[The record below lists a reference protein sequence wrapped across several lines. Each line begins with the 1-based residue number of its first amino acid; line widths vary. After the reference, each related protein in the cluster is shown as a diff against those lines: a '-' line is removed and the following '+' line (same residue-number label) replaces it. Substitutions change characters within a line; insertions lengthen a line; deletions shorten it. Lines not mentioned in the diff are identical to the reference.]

1 LSPRGRGPR
10 TRTCTA
16 ADARKRLADAGKYL
30 EVANLTAT
38 EELTESANVATALAV
53 LAAIAASD
61 AACCKALGETSR
73 GDDHADAAALLAQVR
88 PGGETAARDFARLIA
103 FKDQSQY
110 GFTDISGQNLTGG
123 LRRAERLVAF
133 ATSVVER

>member
-1 LSPRGRGPR
+1 MSPRGRGPR

-16 ADARKRLADAGKYL
+16 TDARKRLADASKYL
-30 EVANLTAT
+30 EVASLTAS
-38 EELTESANVATALAV
+38 EDLAESANVATGLAV

-73 GDDHADAAALLAQVR
+73 GDDHGDAAALLAQVR

-103 FKDQSQY
+103 LKDQSQY
-110 GFTDISGQNLTGG
+110 GFTDISGQNVAGA

-133 ATSVVER
+133 ATSVLRR

>member
-1 LSPRGRGPR
+1 MSPRGRGPR

-16 ADARKRLADAGKYL
+16 ADARKRLADASKYL
-30 EVANLTAT
+30 EVANITAS
-38 EELTESANVATALAV
+38 EELAEAGNVATGLAV

-73 GDDHADAAALLAQVR
+73 GDDHGDAAALLAQVS
-88 PGGETAARDFARLIA
+88 PGGEPAARDFTRLIA
-103 FKDQSQY
+103 LKDQSQY
-110 GFTDISGQNLTGG
+110 GFTDISGQNLTGA

-133 ATSVVER
+133 ATTVLQR